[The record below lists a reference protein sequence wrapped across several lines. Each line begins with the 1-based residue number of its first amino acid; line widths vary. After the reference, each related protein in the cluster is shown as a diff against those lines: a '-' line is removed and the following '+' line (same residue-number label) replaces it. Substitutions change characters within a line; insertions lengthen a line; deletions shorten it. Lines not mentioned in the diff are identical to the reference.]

1 VIARH
6 GRTAVILVAGLALLA
21 LVAWRAGAS
30 AVHYASD
37 PSHEPCPAITPG
49 NHTVSIATPQGPRA
63 VLVHASR
70 AAYMPRPLVIALP
83 GADPTA
89 YSRMAS
95 RENFLVA
102 YPSGSGVTGGQVL
115 DRLEA
120 SLCVNKAKVY
130 VAGGATAARLA
141 CQLSPRLA
149 GVAVVGDGRT
159 LRACRPARPLPVL
172 AIHGATT
179 ARGRARVE
187 RWLAHWRH
195 IDRCRGLAKR
205 LVPGRGVTEIVW
217 RHCAAGTRVE
227 DVQVGRAARAWPH
240 APRNVQAAAAWRVW
254 QLFRTL
260 PPRAP
265 ARS

>member
-1 VIARH
+1 VTARQ
-6 GRTAVILVAGLALLA
+6 GRTVVILVAGLALLA

-37 PSHEPCPAITPG
+37 PAHEPCPAVTPG
-49 NHTVSIATPQGPRA
+49 DHMVSIATPEGPRP
-63 VLVHASR
+63 LLLHASR
-70 AAYMPRPLVIALP
+70 AAYSPRPLVIALR
-83 GADPTA
+83 GADPTT

-102 YPSGSGVTGGQVL
+102 YPSGSGITGGQVL

-141 CQLSPRLA
+141 CELSPRLA
-149 GVAVVGDGRT
+149 GVAVVADGRT

-179 ARGRARVE
+179 ARDRASVE
-187 RWLAHWRH
+187 RWLAHWRR

-205 LVPGRGVTEIVW
+205 IVPGRGVTEIVW
-217 RHCAAGTRVE
+217 RHCAAGTRIE
-227 DVQVGRAARAWPH
+227 DVQVGPAARAWPH
-240 APRNVQAAAAWRVW
+240 APLTVQSASAWRVW

>member
-1 VIARH
+1 MIARH
-6 GRTAVILVAGLALLA
+6 GRTAAILVAGLALLA

-37 PSHEPCPAITPG
+37 PSHEPCPAVTPG
-49 NHTVSIATPQGPRA
+49 DHMVSIPTPAGPRP
-63 VLVHASR
+63 VLLHASR

-83 GADPTA
+83 GADPTT
-89 YSRMAS
+89 YSPMAS

-102 YPSGSGVTGGQVL
+102 YPSGSGITGGQLL

-120 SLCVNKAKVY
+120 SLCVNKAEVY

-141 CQLSPRLA
+141 CELSSRLA
-149 GVAVVGDGRT
+149 AVAVMGDGRT
-159 LRACRPARPLPVL
+159 LHACRPARPLPVL

-179 ARGRARVE
+179 PRNRASVE
-187 RWLAHWRH
+187 QWLAHWRH
-195 IDRCRGLAKR
+195 IDGCRGLAKR
-205 LVPGRGVTEIVW
+205 IVPGPGVSETVW

-227 DVQVGRAARAWPH
+227 DVQVGRAAGAWPH
-240 APRNVQAAAAWRVW
+240 APRTVQAAAAWRVW

>member
-1 VIARH
+1 VTARH

-49 NHTVSIATPQGPRA
+49 DHTVSVPTPEGPRP
-63 VLVHASR
+63 VLLHASR
-70 AAYMPRPLVIALP
+70 AAYMPRPLVIALH
-83 GADPTA
+83 GADPAT

-102 YPSGSGVTGGQVL
+102 YPSGSGVTGAEML
-115 DRLEA
+115 TRLEA
-120 SLCVNKAKVY
+120 SLCINKSRVY

-141 CQLSPRLA
+141 CELSPRLA
-149 GVAVVGDGRT
+149 GVAVIGDSRT

-172 AIHGATT
+172 EIHGATT
-179 ARGRARVE
+179 LRDRATVD

-195 IDRCRGLAKR
+195 IDRCRGLATR
-205 LVPGRGVTEIVW
+205 LVPGRGVTEIAW
-217 RHCAAGTRVE
+217 RHCAAQTRVQ
-227 DVQVGRAARAWPH
+227 DVQVGRAARAWPG
-240 APRNVQAAAAWRVW
+240 APRTVQSAAAWRVW

-260 PPRAP
+260 PQRAP
-265 ARS
+265 VPS